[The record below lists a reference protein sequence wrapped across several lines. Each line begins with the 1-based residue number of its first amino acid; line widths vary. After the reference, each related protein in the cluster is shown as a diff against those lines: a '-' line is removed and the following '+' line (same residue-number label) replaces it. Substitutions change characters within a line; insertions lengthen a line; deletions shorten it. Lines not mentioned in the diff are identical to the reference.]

1 MGVNSLPKTVFFILH
16 FTYLG
21 VRTHST
27 HPPAYGPGYVIANMT
42 RHSQHGTTLNPTA
55 SRLRFL
61 PGALLRLSPA

>member
-1 MGVNSLPKTVFFILH
+1 MGVNSLPKTVFFLLH

-21 VRTHST
+21 GAYALKA
-27 HPPAYGPGYVIANMT
+27 PPAYGPGYVTANMT

-61 PGALLRLSPA
+61 PGSLLRLSPA